1 MSVRIPSR
9 HRKGLILVL
18 VVASIVF
25 STGAMG
31 QTHFAFTS
39 NTGNNAT
46 VGIPASVNP
55 TINGTP
61 LASGDEIGAFTP
73 AGLCVGAT
81 VWSGA
86 ATYITVWG
94 DNDLTPAV
102 DGIAGGEQIS
112 YRVWDQSTNTEYT
125 SVSVSYSQGSGNYS
139 ANGIYVLAS
148 LSAAG
153 PPTPPAL
160 ASPSNGAT
168 GVSTAPTLTWN
179 VSGGAT
185 SYQLQVS
192 TNSSFSSTVVNQSGI
207 TGTSY
212 GLTGLSN
219 STVYYWRVNATNASG
234 TSSYSAAWSFTT
246 AGLSS
251 PPAPTLSS
259 PSSGSTGVATN
270 PTLSWNA
277 STGATSY
284 RLQVSTSAGFAVS
297 VVNQSGITGTSYNV
311 TGLSNG
317 TLYYWRVNATN
328 AGGTSAYSTSWNFT
342 TVVAAPSA
350 PTLSSPTNGTTG
362 VSTSPALNWNAST
375 GATSYQLQV
384 STNSSFSSTVV
395 NQSGITGTSYG
406 VTGLTNGTTYYWR
419 VNATNAGGTSA
430 YSTSWS
436 FTTSGGGG
444 GNPPAAPT
452 LSSPVNG
459 ATGISTTP
467 TLNWNASTGATSYQL
482 QVSTNSSFSST
493 VVNQSGITGTSYGVT
508 GLTNGTTY
516 YWRVNATNAGGT
528 SAYSTSWSFTTSGGG
543 GGNPPA
549 APTLASPSNGATGI
563 SASPTLSWNASSG
576 ATSYQLQVSS
586 DFSFSTTDVDQ
597 SGITGTS
604 YGITGL
610 AEGATYYWRMNATN
624 AAGTSSYSD
633 IWSFTTTIM
642 ALAPAA
648 APALESPEDGATSVS
663 ADPTLS
669 WDPAGSAISYQL
681 QVSTTASFKTTVV
694 NRGGILEPSIELS
707 GLSRNTTHYWRVC
720 ANYGLET
727 GPYSA
732 VRSFTTVIAS
742 PVAPNLLSPIDGA
755 VNVST
760 LATFVWE
767 QSTGASSYQL
777 QISTDPSF
785 STTVID
791 SSGITATSL
800 TVRGLK
806 VSTLYYWRVNASNVG
821 GPGDWSIVRSMVTS
835 SVAAVSN
842 ENGLPQEIRLF
853 QNYPNPFNNSTIIS
867 YELPKSAS
875 VTIEIYSVL
884 GQKVATLAQGVRQPG
899 YHQVSWESS
908 LSSGVYY
915 YTLVIDESTLPAKKM
930 IYLR

>member
-1 MSVRIPSR
+1 MSFRIPFR
-9 HRKGLILVL
+9 RRNGLILIL
-18 VVASIVF
+18 VTAGILS
-25 STGAMG
+25 STGAIG

-125 SVSVSYSQGSGNYS
+125 SVGVSYLQGNGNYS
-139 ANGIYVLAS
+139 ANGIYVLSS
-148 LSAAG
+148 LSAVG
-153 PPTPPAL
+153 PPESPTL

-179 VSGGAT
+179 ASGGAT

-192 TNSSFSSTVVNQSGI
+192 GNSGFSTTVVNQSGI

-212 GLTGLSN
+212 DVTGLSN
-219 STVYYWRVNATNASG
+219 NTLYYWRVNATNASG
-234 TSSYSAAWSFTT
+234 TSSYSTAWSFTT
-246 AGLSS
+246 AGLAS
-251 PPAPTLSS
+251 PPTPTLSS
-259 PSSGSTGVATN
+259 PSNGSTGVQTS

-277 STGATSY
+277 STGAASY
-284 RLQVSTSAGFAVS
+284 RLQVSTSPFFAS
-297 VVNQSGITGTSYNV
+297 TIVNESGITGTSFDV

-328 AGGTSAYSTSWNFT
+328 AGGTSAYSTRWSFT
-342 TVVAAPSA
+342 TIAGAPSA
-350 PTLSSPTNGTTG
+350 PTLSSPANGATG
-362 VSTSPALNWNAST
+362 VPTSPTLSWNASS
-375 GATSYQLQV
+375 GATSYHLQV
-384 STNSSFSSTVV
+384 STNSGFSTTVV
-395 NQSGITGTSYG
+395 DQSGITGTSYG
-406 VTGLTNGTTYYWR
+406 VTGLTDGTTYYWR
-419 VNATNAGGTSA
+419 VNATNAGGTST
-430 YSTSWS
+430 YSAPWS
-436 FTTSGGGG
+436 FTTSAAG
-444 GNPPAAPT
+444 GNLPAAPT
-452 LSSPVNG
+452 LASPLNG
-459 ATGISTTP
+459 ATGISPSP
-467 TLNWNASTGATSYQL
+467 TLTWNISSGATSYQL
-482 QVSTNSSFSST
+482 QVSTNSSFSTIDFS
-493 VVNQSGITGTSYGVT
+493 QSGITGTSYGV
-508 GLTNGTTY
+508 
-516 YWRVNATNAGGT
+516 
-528 SAYSTSWSFTTSGGG
+528 
-543 GGNPPA
+543 
-549 APTLASPSNGATGI
+549 I
-563 SASPTLSWNASSG
+563 
-576 ATSYQLQVSS
+576 
-586 DFSFSTTDVDQ
+586 
-597 SGITGTS
+597 
-604 YGITGL
+604 GL

-624 AAGTSSYSD
+624 AVGTGPYSD
-633 IWSFTTTIM
+633 IWGFTTTILP
-642 ALAPAA
+642 LAPVA
-648 APALESPEDGATSVS
+648 APALGSPEDGATSVS

-669 WDPAGSAISYQL
+669 WNPAGAAISYQL

-694 NRGGILEPSIELS
+694 NRGGILETSIKLRD
-707 GLSRNTTHYWRVC
+707 LSRNTTHYWRVC
-720 ANYGLET
+720 ANYGAET
-727 GPYSA
+727 GPYSS

-785 STTVID
+785 STIVID

-800 TVRGLK
+800 TVSGLK

-821 GPGDWSIVRSMVTS
+821 GPGEWSSVRSMITS
-835 SVAAVSN
+835 SVAEVSDG
-842 ENGLPQEIRLF
+842 NGLPQEIRLF

-867 YELPKSAS
+867 YELPKAAS

-884 GQKVATLAQGVRQPG
+884 GQKVATLAQGVKQPG

-915 YTLVIDESTLPAKKM
+915 YTLVIDGSQLPAKKM

>member
-234 TSSYSAAWSFTT
+234 TSSYSSAWSFTT

-350 PTLSSPTNGTTG
+350 PTLSSPANGATG

-375 GATSYQLQV
+375 GATSYQLEV

-482 QVSTNSSFSST
+482 QVSTNASFSST

-915 YTLVIDESTLPAKKM
+915 YTLVIDGSKLPAKKM